1 MAAKDNL
8 TMQADIQVTAREID
22 FVTRFARN
30 WEHLRDILGIM
41 RPIRKEPGAVLK
53 SKYATVTLE
62 SGAVG
67 EGEEIPYSQATVQE
81 KDYAEMTVEK
91 YAKATSLEAIKTY
104 GYDTAVAMT
113 DDEFLFQ
120 LQNEVTGRFYDYL
133 NTGTLSISET
143 TWQRALAMAK
153 GSVINKFK
161 QMHRTA
167 TSIVGFV
174 NVMDLYDYLGDKD
187 ITIQSEFGFNYV
199 QNFMGFSTIFLLSD
213 EEIARGR
220 VIATPV
226 ENIVLYYVDP
236 SMSDFSR
243 AGLTYTTDGETNL
256 IGFHTQG
263 NYNTAVS
270 ECFAIMGMVLFA
282 EYLDAIA
289 VADID
294 TTPTLGT
301 LTVTTAAGSDSTHTK
316 ISNVTPQK
324 EAAGNVYKY
333 QLGSSAAQVTYGQ
346 NVRTWK
352 TWDGDP
358 DTEIECSTGQTL
370 TLVEADGTY
379 KALNSGSKTVTV
391 GT

>member
-301 LTVTTAAGSDSTHTK
+301 LTVTPSAGADSTHTK
-316 ISNVTPQK
+316 ISVTPEK
-324 EAAGNVYKY
+324 EAPGNVYKY

-352 TWDGDP
+352 TWDGNP
-358 DTEIECSTGQTL
+358 DTEIECSTGQTI
-370 TLVEADGTY
+370 TVVEADSTY
-379 KALNSGSKTVTV
+379 KAQASGSNTVTV

>member
-8 TMQADIQVTAREID
+8 TMQQDIQVTAREID

-30 WEHLRDILGIM
+30 WEHLQDILGIM

-53 SKYATVTLE
+53 SKTATVVLE
-62 SGAVG
+62 AGTVG
-67 EGEEIPYSQATVQE
+67 EGEEIPYSQAQVIETPYQE
-81 KDYAEMTVEK
+81 MSVEK
-91 YAKATSLEAIKTY
+91 YAKAVSIEAIKTY
-104 GYDTAVAMT
+104 GYDTAVALT
-113 DDEFLFQ
+113 DDEFLYQ
-120 LQNEVTGRFYDYL
+120 LQNEVTSRFYDYL

-167 TSIVGFV
+167 TDIVGFV
-174 NVMDLYDYLGDKD
+174 NVMDLYDYLGDAN

-199 QNFMGFSTIFLLSD
+199 QNFMGYSTVFLLSD
-213 EEIARGR
+213 EEIVRGR

-243 AGLTYTTDGETNL
+243 AGLTYTTDGDTNL

-301 LTVTTAAGSDSTHTK
+301 LTVTTAAGSDASHTS
-316 ISNVTPQK
+316 IASVTPEK

-333 QLGSSAAQVTYGQ
+333 RLGTGATTVTYGQ
-346 NVRTWK
+346 NVRTWS
-352 TWDGDP
+352 TWDGES
-358 DTEIECSTGQTL
+358 EIACTSGQTI
-370 TLVEADGTY
+370 TLVEADATY
-379 KALNSGSKTVTV
+379 KALNAGSDEVTM
-391 GT
+391 GS